1 MPIGNKRQP
10 PHGLSDLIMT
20 KVPQNQQIQIVTTGS
35 ILKDLRALGVAP
47 GDIICAHTSMK
58 ALGLVIGGPRTV
70 VEALQAAVSPGGT
83 VMMPAFSGDLSDP
96 AEWQHPPVPTD
107 QFLNIRKQIP
117 AYDRARTP
125 TRGLG
130 QVAEYFRTYPGVRR
144 SPHPQ
149 SSFCAWGP
157 HAEALIA
164 NQSYDNRFGPQSPLG
179 RLMDAGGKVILLGA
193 PHDTVSLF
201 HLTQHLVGANRS
213 VDKSAPITE
222 RGARRWQRYKDIEY
236 PIDWFADGV
245 ASLIAT
251 SIATTGQVGAAVAV
265 LFPAT
270 QAVNDLVEKR
280 RRGDFSSFRAKAKP
294 LFDTQMAM
302 PAPRIIARLDI
313 KGANVIKG
321 IHLEGLRI
329 VGQPGPMARRYYEN
343 GVDEIVYMDTVASLY
358 QRNNILPVVEDAARD
373 IFVPLTVGGGIR
385 TIEDIVAALRAGAD
399 KVAINTAAI
408 AHPEFIREAAETFG
422 SQCIVVSVEA
432 KRRGEGR
439 WEALTDNGRER
450 TGVDVLKWAREAER
464 LGAGELLITSVDA
477 EGTRRGFDHALFR
490 AVRQQVSIPAIGC
503 GGAGKAE
510 DVIDAVR
517 LDGLDAVACASLFHY
532 DHCAPP
538 ALKGAMLKAGL
549 TIRPEVAA

>member
-1 MPIGNKRQP
+1 
-10 PHGLSDLIMT
+10 MT
-20 KVPQNQQIQIVTTGS
+20 KVPQDQKIQIVTTGS

-130 QVAEYFRTYPGVRR
+130 QVAEYFRTYPGVLR

-157 HAEALIA
+157 HAETLIA

-201 HLTQHLVGANRS
+201 HLTTHLVGANRS

-222 RGARRWQRYKDIEY
+222 HGERRWQRYKDIEY
-236 PIDWFADGV
+236 PIDWFIDGV

-280 RRGDFSSFRAKAKP
+280 RRGDFLSESS
-294 LFDTQMAM
+294 
-302 PAPRIIARLDI
+302 
-313 KGANVIKG
+313 
-321 IHLEGLRI
+321 
-329 VGQPGPMARRYYEN
+329 
-343 GVDEIVYMDTVASLY
+343 S
-358 QRNNILPVVEDAARD
+358 
-373 IFVPLTVGGGIR
+373 
-385 TIEDIVAALRAGAD
+385 
-399 KVAINTAAI
+399 
-408 AHPEFIREAAETFG
+408 
-422 SQCIVVSVEA
+422 
-432 KRRGEGR
+432 
-439 WEALTDNGRER
+439 
-450 TGVDVLKWAREAER
+450 
-464 LGAGELLITSVDA
+464 
-477 EGTRRGFDHALFR
+477 
-490 AVRQQVSIPAIGC
+490 
-503 GGAGKAE
+503 
-510 DVIDAVR
+510 
-517 LDGLDAVACASLFHY
+517 
-532 DHCAPP
+532 
-538 ALKGAMLKAGL
+538 
-549 TIRPEVAA
+549 